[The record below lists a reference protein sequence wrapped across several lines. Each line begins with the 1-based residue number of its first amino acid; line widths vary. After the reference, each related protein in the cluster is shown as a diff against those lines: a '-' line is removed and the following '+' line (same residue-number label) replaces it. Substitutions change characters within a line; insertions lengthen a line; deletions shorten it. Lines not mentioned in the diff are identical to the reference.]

1 VATATAKITQ
11 APTVTTLPAATTV
24 PEDTATAEVTQ
35 APTVTTSPAATT
47 VPEDTATAEVTQAP
61 TVTLIPEV
69 AAPTPEITAPPE
81 GTVPKATATTTVTG
95 EEAQTYSI
103 SGTLTLFDHGLVGE
117 TIVAKSTTD
126 STKDVAIATTN
137 GYGKF
142 TLSNLSTGSY
152 DLYYRVN
159 VQDIKATMTSITI
172 STDDITNQIIN
183 LTIVAVSG
191 TVSISGGTSTYNNS
205 TITFV
210 SSDPTERYSIT
221 TSETGRYIVYLR
233 NGVTYDIISED
244 YDVTE
249 STYTPNGNKDTLPNE
264 TNNLT
269 LAEKTK

>member
-11 APTVTTLPAATTV
+11 APTVTTSPAATTV

-35 APTVTTSPAATT
+35 APTVTTLPAATT